1 MGVDT
6 GVDTG
11 VDMEVVV
18 MDMRCTPTHIPSM
31 TMATGSRMT
40 TR

>member
-1 MGVDT
+1 MEVDMGV
-6 GVDTG
+6 GK
-11 VDMEVVV
+11 EVVV
-18 MDMRCTPTHIPSM
+18 MDMRCTPTHTPSM